1 MNFMNFYFE
10 ILSQFLDISSI
21 IIFLWK
27 ICIFLYEGCMQYYYQ
42 EKFLI
47 FLQTSANKS

>member
-10 ILSQFLDISSI
+10 ILSQFLNISSI

-27 ICIFLYEGCMQYYYQ
+27 ICIFLYEGCMQYNQ

-47 FLQTSANKS
+47 FLQTSAKKS